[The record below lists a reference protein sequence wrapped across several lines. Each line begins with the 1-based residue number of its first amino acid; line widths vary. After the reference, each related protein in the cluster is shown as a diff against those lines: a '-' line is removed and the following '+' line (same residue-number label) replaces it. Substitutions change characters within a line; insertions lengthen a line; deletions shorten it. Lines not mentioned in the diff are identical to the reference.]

1 MVTEVENTPVQ
12 EFKHAGLVEEN
23 QDGIGY
29 TQFLKLQLKNTHLN
43 SILKLMI
50 ELREGHKSGEI
61 EFDEPNLKLIDLL
74 IIDCNALLIKG
85 EITRKK
91 MNIDRSSNYVV
102 PSMFR
107 LNKVV
112 FMYNMIQTALGDN
125 LIEGIARKACLS
137 EAGMHIAK
145 ILDDFN
151 KEVAPTDIK

>member
-1 MVTEVENTPVQ
+1 
-12 EFKHAGLVEEN
+12 
-23 QDGIGY
+23 
-29 TQFLKLQLKNTHLN
+29 
-43 SILKLMI
+43 MI

-74 IIDCNALLIKG
+74 IADCNALLIKG

-112 FMYNMIQTALGDN
+112 FMYNMIQTTLGDN

-145 ILDDFN
+145 ILDDYN
-151 KEVAPTDIK
+151 KEVAPSIY